1 MYGWWIV
8 TIVCALIAI
17 ISFVLGFVLNK
28 IKVEEN
34 DIYYGKIKVRK
45 YPDAGNNCLIAGV
58 FIAIATLIFCLVAIF
73 NPISAKNKYNKFQ
86 EQKVIIEQ
94 TIENGTDLENIAISQ
109 TIINY
114 NNWLAGAKASK
125 KTYGIFS
132 SYYYLDLD
140 KLQPITKGG
149 NGNG

>member
-1 MYGWWIV
+1 MYGWWII
-8 TIVCALIAI
+8 TIVFLTIAI
-17 ISFVLGFVLNK
+17 ISFVLGIVLDK
-28 IKVEEN
+28 IKIEEM
-34 DIYYGKIKVRK
+34 DLYYGKIKVCQ
-45 YPDAGNNCLIAGV
+45 YPVAKLSCFVVGV
-58 FIAIATLIFCLVAIF
+58 AIAILTFVFCLVAIF
-73 NPISAKNKYNKFQ
+73 NPVCAKSKYNKFQ

-94 TIENGTDLENIAISQ
+94 TIENGTDLENIAISK
-109 TIINY
+109 TIIDY

-149 NGNG
+149 KNNG